1 MVRLGMSEPTSS
13 PRMQFLWC
21 FRLSI
26 IHFRL
31 STYASYVMVNL
42 SRLQSRPLS
51 ATWI

>member
-1 MVRLGMSEPTSS
+1 MVRFSISEPTSS
-13 PRMQFLWC
+13 PRMQFLRC

-31 STYASYVMVNL
+31 STWATYIMVNL
-42 SRLQSRPLS
+42 GRLQSRPLS